1 MRRKSLKN
9 LQGAITINLYIALH
23 SGKINISS
31 EEGFAVKKH
40 SENGQVKILSND
52 KLFDLLKA
60 ANLEVPD
67 TMDTE
72 AGADMEQT
80 NETVHLK
87 IVNLPSFYRIII
99 STPSIDWSILISG
112 ISRSAQSGGEI
123 I

>member
-1 MRRKSLKN
+1 MLGHWLVFGLK
-9 LQGAITINLYIALH
+9 LLTGRFAEEIIERFR
-23 SGKINISS
+23 

-99 STPSIDWSILISG
+99 STPSIAKSILSSG
-112 ISRSAQSGGEI
+112 ICPSAQSGREI